1 MTKVAINGFGRT
13 GRQILKAMLL
23 RHPERLE
30 IVAINDL
37 ASAKTNAH
45 LFKHDSNY
53 GRYPGRVEAKDDQ
66 LLIDDRQIQV
76 LKERDPALL
85 PWETLGVEIAIEST
99 GLFRERALAEKH
111 LQAGA
116 GRVIISAP
124 AKDEDLTIVM
134 GVNEQAYDPSQH
146 RIISN
151 ASCTTNCL
159 APLAYVLHR
168 EFGIEYGTM
177 TTIHAYTNDQ
187 RLLDLV
193 HKDLRRARAAAINSI
208 PTTTGAAQA
217 VERVIP
223 ELAGR
228 FSGISVRVPVSTVSL
243 VDFVILLKQ
252 TVSATQINE
261 ALERYAQESLKD
273 ILAVSHEPLV
283 SSDFKGNSHSSIVDA
298 PFTEVTGERLA
309 RVLAWYD
316 NEWGYACRVAD
327 LAVYMG
333 GKAA

>member
-85 PWETLGVEIAIEST
+85 PWEALGVEIAIEST
-99 GLFRERALAEKH
+99 GLFRERTLAEKH

-124 AKDEDLTIVM
+124 AKGEDLTIVM

-243 VDFVILLKQ
+243 VDFVVLLK
-252 TVSATQINE
+252 
-261 ALERYAQESLKD
+261 
-273 ILAVSHEPLV
+273 
-283 SSDFKGNSHSSIVDA
+283 
-298 PFTEVTGERLA
+298 
-309 RVLAWYD
+309 
-316 NEWGYACRVAD
+316 
-327 LAVYMG
+327 
-333 GKAA
+333 